1 MSTSH
6 LLIYFTR
13 RITSTQSISDPTYVF
28 LKRVIV
34 LVRTDRSPIIRI
46 LTPWYENVVISDY
59 VFSSFIHEQ
68 FSFTDCESLYIV
80 NLLLIARLERLTLT
94 CGVTCTSSM
103 KRSSNCLKELIVR
116 YFIKVIVMSE
126 FVGSSTL
133 SDTLTVQ
140 FIPSETIW
148 RRKN

>member
-1 MSTSH
+1 M
-6 LLIYFTR
+6 
-13 RITSTQSISDPTYVF
+13 
-28 LKRVIV
+28 
-34 LVRTDRSPIIRI
+34 
-46 LTPWYENVVISDY
+46 SDY

-140 FIPSETIW
+140 FIPSETI
-148 RRKN
+148 